1 MDDKFAGL
9 FKESKIF
16 ADREVLSPHY
26 LPQTLLFRDK
36 QIDEIIKALTP
47 SLKGERG
54 RNVFIYGKT
63 GTGKTSCIRYVIEE
77 VKKLPVVKARISYV
91 NCRIYNSRYRVLSK
105 IVGDHLPF
113 LAKRGYGLVEIYE
126 KIINWIEED
135 GKVLIVVLDEIDIV
149 KDLDD
154 LVYTLT
160 RANSDIRSGGITIV
174 GVSNRIDFKELLDS
188 RTLSTLYEHEL
199 AFPPYNSME
208 LAAIIKERTEKGFR
222 PGVVGQ
228 ETLNLIAA
236 ISAKESGD
244 ARMALKVLSRAGEI
258 AEEKGKSKI
267 SDAEVSEA
275 QKDAEEQ
282 VAYDIISTLP
292 EHQKLVLYS
301 IAILSLQG
309 SRYKKLSDGNDMYIF
324 SGEVYNKYTRISST
338 LSKDPK
344 SSRWYRKY
352 ISDLEMQG
360 LIETYESGKGIRGH
374 TKLIKLAYP
383 ADKIKETIEK
393 SMFNESE
400 AKGEGAKGEASKES
414 GATKQ

>member
-1 MDDKFAGL
+1 MDEKFAEL

-16 ADREVLSPHY
+16 AEREVLSPHY
-26 LPQTLLFRDK
+26 TPQNLLFRDK
-36 QIDEIIKALTP
+36 QIDDIIKALTP

-54 RNVFIYGKT
+54 RNLFVYGKA
-63 GTGKTSCIRYVIEE
+63 GTGKTSCVRHVLDE
-77 VKKLPVVKARISYV
+77 VKRLPVIKARLSYI

-105 IVGDHLPF
+105 IVSDHLPF

-135 GKVLIVVLDEIDIV
+135 GKVLVVVLDEIDMV

-188 RTLSTLYEHEL
+188 RTLSTLYEREL
-199 AFPPYNSME
+199 AFPPYNSNE
-208 LAAIIKERTEKGFR
+208 LAAIIKDRAEKGFKQ
-222 PGVVGQ
+222 GVIAQ
-228 ETLNLIAA
+228 EVLGLVAA

-244 ARMALKVLSRAGEI
+244 ARLALKVLSRAGEI
-258 AEEKGKSKI
+258 AEEHGKSKI
-267 SDAEVSEA
+267 SDDEVNEA

-282 VAYDIISTLP
+282 VAYEVISTLP

-301 IAILSLQG
+301 IALLSLQG
-309 SRYKKLSDGNDMYIF
+309 SRYKKLTDGNDMYIF
-324 SGEVYNKYTRISST
+324 SGEVYNKYSRISNT
-338 LSKDPK
+338 LSREPK

-360 LIETYESGKGIRGH
+360 LIDTYESGKGIRGH

-393 SMFNESE
+393 SMFAESE
-400 AKGEGAKGEASKES
+400 AKGEAKPA
-414 GATKQ
+414 AT

>member
-1 MDDKFAGL
+1 MDEKFAEL

-16 ADREVLSPHY
+16 SDREVLSPHY
-26 LPQTLLFRDK
+26 LPQHLLFRDK
-36 QIDEIIKALTP
+36 QLDDIIKALTP

-54 RNVFIYGKT
+54 RNLFIYGKA
-63 GTGKTSCIRYVIEE
+63 GTGKTSCVRHVIEE
-77 VKKLPVVKARISYV
+77 VRKLPVVKAKLSYI

-105 IVGDHLPF
+105 IVSDHLPF

-135 GKVLIVVLDEIDIV
+135 GKVMLVVLDEIDMV

-174 GVSNRIDFKELLDS
+174 GVSNRIDFKELLDA
-188 RTLSTLYEHEL
+188 RTLSTLYEREL
-199 AFPPYNSME
+199 AFPPYNSTE
-208 LAAIIKERTEKGFR
+208 LAAIIKDRAEKGFKQ
-222 PGVVGQ
+222 GVIGQ
-228 ETLNLIAA
+228 EMLNLVAA

-244 ARMALKVLSRAGEI
+244 ARLALKVLSRAGEI
-258 AEEKGKSKI
+258 AEEKGRIKI
-267 SDAEVSEA
+267 GDDEVNEA

-282 VAYDIISTLP
+282 VAYDVISTLP

-301 IAILSLQG
+301 IALLSLQG
-309 SRYKKLSDGNDMYIF
+309 SRYKKLTDGNDMYIF
-324 SGEVYNKYTRISST
+324 SGEVYNKYSRISNT
-338 LSKDPK
+338 LSKEPK

-352 ISDLEMQG
+352 IADLEMQG
-360 LIETYESGKGIRGH
+360 LIDTYESGKGIRGH

-383 ADKIKETIEK
+383 ADKIKETIER
-393 SMFNESE
+393 SLFAESE
-400 AKGEGAKGEASKES
+400 AKGEQ
-414 GATKQ
+414 TKSPD

>member
-26 LPQTLLFRDK
+26 LPQNLLFRDK
-36 QIDEIIKALTP
+36 QIDDIIKALTP

-54 RNVFIYGKT
+54 RNLFVYGKA
-63 GTGKTSCIRYVIEE
+63 GTGKTSCVRHVIDE
-77 VKKLPVVKARISYV
+77 VKKLSVVKARLSYI

-113 LAKRGYGLVEIYE
+113 VAKRGYGLVEIYE

-135 GKVLIVVLDEIDIV
+135 GKVLVVVLDEIDMV

-174 GVSNRIDFKELLDS
+174 GVSNRIDFKEMLDS
-188 RTLSTLYEHEL
+188 RTLSTLYEREL
-199 AFPPYNSME
+199 AFPPYNSNE
-208 LAAIIKERTEKGFR
+208 LAAIIKDRVEKGFKA
-222 PGVVGQ
+222 GVIGMD
-228 ETLNLIAA
+228 LIALVA
-236 ISAKESGD
+236 AVAAKESGD
-244 ARMALKVLSRAGEI
+244 ARLALKVLSRAGER
-258 AEEKGKSKI
+258 AEEEGRSRVNEEDI
-267 SDAEVSEA
+267 NEA
-275 QKDAEEQ
+275 QKDAEEE
-282 VAYDIISTLP
+282 VAYDVISTLP

-301 IAILSLQG
+301 IALLSIQG
-309 SRYKKLSDGNDMYIF
+309 GRYRKLSEGNDTYIF
-324 SGEVYNKYTRISST
+324 SGEVYNKYSRISDT
-338 LSKDPK
+338 LSREPK

-360 LIETYESGKGIRGH
+360 LIETCESGKGIRGH
-374 TKLIKLAYP
+374 TKLIKLSYP
-383 ADKIKETIEK
+383 AEKIKETIER
-393 SMFNESE
+393 SMFAESE
-400 AKGEGAKGEASKES
+400 AKGE
-414 GATKQ
+414 TKPAIA